1 MRKNFSVLTATA
13 AVGLGLFLAGCA
25 DGGGGTTYYPF
36 APGPAPS
43 PTPSP
48 EPSPTPE
55 PSPEPSPTPSPE
67 PGDKATLKVEFDIVT
82 ARAEVPLEV
91 ATYNFHLNIGEE
103 ESQAEEGIEKKADDD
118 NPNLQTVTI
127 EDVDPDV
134 DNVLVEYLN
143 DEGKVIAVSEFPVEL
158 AAGQETVAD
167 DFDCLEAS
175 RLVISGNDPGFAY
188 VGEDMT
194 FTASLIFGDETSEE
208 AVELELGSD
217 EVTFELA
224 TPEITPGYKQEG
236 FEILHCFDAKEGEA
250 GVFTAR
256 EQGVDYMQAT
266 YSEDITAGFIL
277 TAVPVGAEFDGYGF
291 VLGLGDTMAMT
302 HCLYA
307 EIQVWPDEQSEYGY
321 EYPILYAEQ
330 TFPDDFIG
338 IMCPGGFESF
348 VSGVNKAEYYLVGRY
363 VKDDQSGLAILN
375 ASAWS
380 GEGDFYSV
388 QQFGQKGCVT
398 VTGEGTGGKFTATY
412 DGQDFTSSFDVYAAE
427 PVLVPAEKH
436 EIQVYMDERLKGE
449 AEVTCPSYLAHS
461 TTIDAWGGAIKNGS
475 YDMYYEQGDTVQL
488 YPAGAYKYT
497 REDDGDCYCGLY
509 VAENATGVTWAKE
522 DGVDT
527 FTIDKNGVVS
537 DEGSNRGEAA
547 SFSYS
552 LDGFD
557 PADTFDFSVWI
568 YEEWV

>member
-1 MRKNFSVLTATA
+1 M
-13 AVGLGLFLAGCA
+13 
-25 DGGGGTTYYPF
+25 
-36 APGPAPS
+36 
-43 PTPSP
+43 
-48 EPSPTPE
+48 
-55 PSPEPSPTPSPE
+55 
-67 PGDKATLKVEFDIVT
+67 PGDTATLKVEFDIIT
-82 ARAEVPLEV
+82 ARAEVPLDV
-91 ATYNFHLNIGEE
+91 TAYNFHLIIGDE
-103 ESQAEEGIEKKADDD
+103 ESQVEEGIEKKADDD

-127 EDVDPDV
+127 EEVDPSV

-143 DEGKVIAVSEFPVEL
+143 DEGKVIAVSTFPVEL
-158 AAGQETVAD
+158 TAGQETVAD
-167 DFDCLEAS
+167 DFDTLEAS

-291 VLGLGDTMAMT
+291 VLGMGDTMAMDQ
-302 HCLYA
+302 CLRA
-307 EIQVWPDEQSEYGY
+307 DIQVWPDGQSEYGN

-330 TFPDDFIG
+330 TLPDDFIG
-338 IMCPGGFESF
+338 IMCPGGFASF

-412 DGQDFTSSFDVYAAE
+412 DGNDITSSFDVYAAE

-436 EIQVYMDERLKGE
+436 EIEVYMDERLKGD
-449 AEVTCPSYLAHS
+449 AEVTCPSYLGH
-461 TTIDAWGGAIKNGS
+461 TTSIDTWAGAIENDS
-475 YDMYYEQGDTVQL
+475 YDMYYEQGNSVQL
-488 YPAGAYKYT
+488 YPAGAYKYI
-497 REDDGDCYCGLY
+497 RGDDGDYYCGLY
-509 VAENATGVTWAKE
+509 VAENATGVTWTKE
-522 DGVDT
+522 DGADA
-527 FTIDKNGVVS
+527 FTIDESGLVS
-537 DEGSNRGEAA
+537 DGGADYGA
-547 SFSYS
+547 TAHFTYT
-552 LDGFD
+552 LDGFE
-557 PADTFDFSVWI
+557 PADTLDFTVWI
-568 YEEWV
+568 YENWQ